1 MSELHPMS
9 GETLDLTQENIEKLK
24 ELFPEVLTED
34 QIDFEKLRLILG
46 DEVNDN
52 LEKYSFTWNGKQN
65 AIKLAQQASTGTLR
79 PNKEKSKNWNT
90 TENLYIE
97 GDNLEALKILQKSYA
112 GKVNFIYIDPPY
124 NTGNDFVYSD
134 KFSNN
139 IENYF
144 EQTGQT
150 DNE

>member
-46 DEVNDN
+46 DEVDDKP
-52 LEKYSFTWNGKQN
+52 EKYSFTWNGKQD
-65 AIKLAQQASTGTLR
+65 ALKLAQQPTTGTLR
-79 PNKEKSKNWNT
+79 PNKESSKNWDT

-97 GDNLEALKILQKSYA
+97 GDNLEVLKMLQKSYS
-112 GKVNFIYIDPPY
+112 GKVKVIYIDPPY
-124 NTGNDFVYSD
+124 NTGKDFVYKD
-134 KFSNN
+134 DFK
-139 IENYF
+139 
-144 EQTGQT
+144 
-150 DNE
+150 DNV